1 MNFNIKKVTNQILSQ
16 FNVFKEAS
24 SSSSQITNANLK
36 NYIIKHVGWDS
47 ESDDFSP
54 PENDLAEVKS
64 AIETDSYIKVALDKM
79 YQLIFKAGYK
89 ITSNNEAAVEYLQQR
104 IKLME
109 FGTGIPF
116 DIMLQEPDE

>member
-1 MNFNIKKVTNQILSQ
+1 
-16 FNVFKEAS
+16 
-24 SSSSQITNANLK
+24 
-36 NYIIKHVGWDS
+36 
-47 ESDDFSP
+47 
-54 PENDLAEVKS
+54 
-64 AIETDSYIKVALDKM
+64 M

-116 DIMLQEPDE
+116 DIMLQEIARDMIYYSNSFWIKSRVDKIQGGLQVKSVLAKKPVGGYFRADPTIMEIKRDSDGTLSQYKIAVLKNKPLMPLT